1 MASTAELAE
10 IARQCRVDT
19 IKELRCAQSGH
30 PGSSLSAMDVMAA
43 LYHGGLL
50 RHRAEE
56 PDWPDRDYFILSVG
70 HAIPG
75 LYSVLCHAG
84 YADPKVLKGLRE
96 LGSGLEGPA
105 KRGTFPGVGASAGSL
120 GQGLNLG
127 VGLAY
132 GLRQAGRPGRV
143 FVLQSDGE
151 QEEGAAWGGA

>member
-19 IKELRCAQSGH
+19 IKELRWGRAGR

-75 LYSVLCHAG
+75 LSPALPPAGHA
-84 YADPKVLKGLRE
+84 APKVLKGLRE
-96 LGSGLEGPA
+96 LGSGLEGHA
-105 KRGTFPGVGASAGSL
+105 KRGTFPGVEASAGSL
-120 GQGLNLG
+120 GQGL
-127 VGLAY
+127 
-132 GLRQAGRPGRV
+132 
-143 FVLQSDGE
+143 
-151 QEEGAAWGGA
+151 